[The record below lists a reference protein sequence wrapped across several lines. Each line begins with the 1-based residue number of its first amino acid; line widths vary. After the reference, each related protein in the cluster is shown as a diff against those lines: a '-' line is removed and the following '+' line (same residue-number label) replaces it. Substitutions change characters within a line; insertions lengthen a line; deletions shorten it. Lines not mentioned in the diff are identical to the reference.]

1 MKTKQCKKCDLLETA
16 LKLHLEF
23 LASLPGGWLAHTS
36 GDVGKLNDA
45 YIASREAGMKIPS
58 KPN

>member
-1 MKTKQCKKCDLLETA
+1 MNPTERVKLLEHA

-23 LASLPGGWLAHTS
+23 LASLPHGWLAHTS

-45 YIASREAGMKIPS
+45 YIASHKAGMEIPR
-58 KPN
+58 KPKRS